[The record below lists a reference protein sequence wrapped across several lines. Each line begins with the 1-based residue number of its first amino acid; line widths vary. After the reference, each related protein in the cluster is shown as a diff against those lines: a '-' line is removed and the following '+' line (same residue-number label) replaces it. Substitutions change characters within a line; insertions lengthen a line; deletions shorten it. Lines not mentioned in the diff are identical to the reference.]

1 MSKQRTKT
9 KIVSKKHIAR
19 REREKKQAALI
30 RNIGI
35 GIVVAVL
42 LLIGYGYLDQT
53 VLQKNKAIAAVN
65 GEKITVSQF
74 EARVRLERE
83 NLINQYIQY
92 AQFGQQYGMDF
103 SAQID
108 PIEELLNDPLQVGQN
123 VRDTMINELIYRQEA
138 NRLGITISEEEVER
152 AVQEYMGYFPEGT
165 PTPAPTTASMMA
177 EEFPTLNAEQLAL
190 VTITP
195 TSTLIPT
202 FTPSPTA
209 TASAEEADATPTT
222 EAVPTIPPLPTLTP
236 TPYTEE
242 GYQKA
247 YQEVLNRYAE
257 AGMSEED
264 FRFLFESQLYYEA
277 LYDMVTKDVPT
288 EGEEVWVRHIL
299 VPDAA
304 LADVLIQRL
313 EDGED
318 FGKLAEEIS
327 LDPSA
332 KTNKGDLG
340 WFGRGVM
347 VPEFEEAAFA
357 LNEIGEISPP
367 VQTQFGYHIIQLL
380 GKDVRPLDANMLQNA
395 KDRVFQEWLEEI
407 KQNYDIE
414 IYDWEKY
421 VPTEPD
427 LQQRLIEIFGQPQ

>member
-1 MSKQRTKT
+1 MSKQKTKT

-30 RNIGI
+30 RNIAI

-53 VLQKNKAIAAVN
+53 VFQKNKAIAAVN
-65 GEKITVSQF
+65 DEKITVSQF
-74 EARVRLERE
+74 QARTRLERE

-92 AQFGQQYGMDF
+92 FQFGQQYGMDF
-103 SAQID
+103 SAQTD
-108 PIEELLNDPLQVGQN
+108 PIEELLSNPLDVGKN
-123 VRDTMINELIYRQEA
+123 VRDTMINELVYRQEA
-138 NRLGITISEEEVER
+138 NKRGITVSTEEIEK

-165 PTPAPTTASMMA
+165 PTPAPTKESVMF
-177 EEFPTLNAEQLAL
+177 EEYPTLTDEQVAL

-209 TASAEEADATPTT
+209 TASEEEADATPTT

-236 TPYTEE
+236 TPYTED

-247 YQEVLNRYAE
+247 YQEVLNRYAD
-257 AGMSEED
+257 AGMSEDD

-277 LYDMVTKDVPT
+277 LYEIVTKDVPT
-288 EGEEVWVRHIL
+288 EGEQVWVRHIL

-304 LADVLIQRL
+304 LADVVIQRL
-313 EDGED
+313 QDGDD
-318 FGKLAEEIS
+318 FSKLAEEMS

-332 KTNKGDLG
+332 KSNYGNLG
-340 WFGRGVM
+340 WFGHNVM

-357 LNEIGEISPP
+357 LEEIGEISPP
-367 VQTQFGYHIIQLL
+367 VKTQFGYHVLQLL
-380 GKDVRPLDANMLQNA
+380 GREKRPLDENTLQME
-395 KDRVFQEWLEEI
+395 KDRVFQEWVEEI
-407 KQNYDIE
+407 KQDYDIE
-414 IYDWEKY
+414 IFDWEKY
-421 VPTEPD
+421 VIAEPD
-427 LQQRLIEIFGQPQ
+427 LQQTLIELFGQPQ